1 MKAILI
7 FVDGLGLGANDPAVN
22 PCLDEGIQLFKY
34 YEKENGVLPAAFHGK
49 MIPTDVSCGVEGI
62 PQSATGQ
69 TTLLTG
75 INASQILGRHRKGFP
90 DPTLRE
96 ILKNHS
102 ILLRLKEAGK
112 KVAFVN
118 AYRPLFFQLKETTK
132 WKLSATTVAT
142 LAADLPFFSIEDIV
156 HHRAIYHD
164 FTNATLI
171 AQGFQIPPWTP
182 EEAGENL
189 AKISQDYDFILYEYF
204 LTDRAG
210 HSQNRALC
218 VMELRKLES
227 FVLQLLKSISLDETL
242 VVLTSDH
249 GNIEDVTTSDHT
261 RNRVMTFVWGPGS
274 DILPQEI
281 HDLTQISPT
290 LYHFLCA

>member
-7 FVDGLGLGANDPAVN
+7 FVDGLGLGVNDSTVN
-22 PCLDEGIQLFKY
+22 PCVDKNIQLFQY
-34 YEKENGVLPAAFHGK
+34 YEQGNGVLFAVFNGK
-49 MIPTDVSCGVEGI
+49 MIPTDVCCGVEGI

-75 INASQILGRHRKGFP
+75 INASQILGMHRKGFP

-96 ILKNHS
+96 ILKTHS
-102 ILLRLKEAGK
+102 ILLWLKKAGK

-118 AYRPLFFQLKETTK
+118 AYRPLFFQLKENTK

-142 LAADLPFFSIEDIV
+142 LAAELPFFSIEDIL
-156 HHRAIYHD
+156 HRRAIYHD

-171 AQGFQIPPWTP
+171 AQGFQLPLWTP
-182 EEAGENL
+182 KEAGGIL
-189 AKISQDYDFILYEYF
+189 AQISQEYDFVLYEYF

-210 HSQNRALC
+210 HSQNRPLALA
-218 VMELRKLES
+218 ELHKLES
-227 FVLQLLKSISLDETL
+227 FLLHLLKSVSLEETL

-249 GNIEDVTTSDHT
+249 GNIEDLTTSGHT
-261 RNRVMTFVWGPGS
+261 RNRVMTLVWGLGS
-274 DILPQEI
+274 DVLSQHI
-281 HDLTQISPT
+281 HDLTHISPA
-290 LYHFLCA
+290 LYRLLCS

>member
-1 MKAILI
+1 MKTILI
-7 FVDGLGLGANDPAVN
+7 FVDGLGLGMEDPAVN
-22 PCLDEGIQLFKY
+22 PCLDDRVQLFKY
-34 YEKENGVLPAAFHGK
+34 DEQENGVLPAPFHGK
-49 MIPTDVSCGVEGI
+49 MVPTDACCGVEGI

-75 INASQILGRHRKGFP
+75 INASQVLGMHRKGFP

-102 ILLRLKEAGK
+102 LLLRLKKAGK

-118 AYRPLFFQLKETTK
+118 AYRPLFFQLKENTK

-142 LAADLPFFSIEDIV
+142 LAAELPFFSIEDIP

-164 FTNATLI
+164 FTNASLI
-171 AQGFQIPPWTP
+171 AQGFQLPSWTP

-189 AKISQDYDFILYEYF
+189 AKIGQAYDFILYEYF

-210 HSQNRALC
+210 HSQNRTLC
-218 VMELRKLES
+218 VTELRKLES
-227 FVLQLLKSISLDETL
+227 FVFHCLKSISLEETL
-242 VVLTSDH
+242 VILTSDH
-249 GNIEDVTTSDHT
+249 GNIEDLTTSDHT
-261 RNRVMTFVWGPGS
+261 RNRVMTFVWGKGS
-274 DILPQEI
+274 DTLPYEI
-281 HDLTQISPT
+281 HDLTHIGPA
-290 LYHFLCA
+290 LYRFLCS